1 MAGVARGEL
10 TAESMSID
18 SFLSLNSF
26 CVVERAAIAFQWINR
41 GQPGMIWDTYSEPE
55 REEGRYISA
64 RLIH

>member
-10 TAESMSID
+10 TAESMSIVL
-18 SFLSLNSF
+18 LSLNSF

-41 GQPGMIWDTYSEPE
+41 EQPGMIWDTYSEPE